1 MTSTLPQTGLQ
12 LRSTILA
19 QGELV
24 LTLVDEP
31 VVAPGSD
38 EVLIRV
44 EATPINPSDQG
55 IMFGAAD
62 MSTLCVEGTASRP
75 VIRAKV
81 PEQAM
86 RAMAGRLDRSMPMG
100 HEGAGVVIATGDA
113 PEAKALLG
121 KVVAALGAPMYTQY
135 RTLKA
140 SECLVLPPGTT
151 PAEAASCFVNPLKIG
166 RAHV

>member
-62 MSTLCVEGTASRP
+62 MSTLRVEGTASRP
-75 VIRAKV
+75 VIRARV

-86 RAMAGRLDRSMPMG
+86 RAMAGRLDR
-100 HEGAGVVIATGDA
+100 
-113 PEAKALLG
+113 
-121 KVVAALGAPMYTQY
+121 
-135 RTLKA
+135 
-140 SECLVLPPGTT
+140 
-151 PAEAASCFVNPLKIG
+151 
-166 RAHV
+166 